1 MKQETERKM
10 KKIKSKRPRLYLYIQ
25 GGGKL

>member
-10 KKIKSKRPRLYLYIQ
+10 KEIKSKRLRLYLYIQ
-25 GGGKL
+25 GGGNL